1 MANFE
6 MTTFSNGFTKIK
18 ALKILDIRD
27 LSRSEQRYQ
36 FCGLIVNI
44 GMTFYEFLKDFFIES
59 CSLEEVRKNSKID
72 SCKRNSKKIIFS
84 IWKPF
89 DVRENYSN
97 ICEHKIVIGKFLN

>member
-44 GMTFYEFLKDFFIES
+44 GMTFYEFLKDFFIKS
-59 CSLEEVRKNSKID
+59 YSH
-72 SCKRNSKKIIFS
+72 KKF
-84 IWKPF
+84 
-89 DVRENYSN
+89 E
-97 ICEHKIVIGKFLN
+97 